1 MAPTYAKTA
10 LRHRQLSGIQQP
22 PSTYFHLRPLLRP
35 FILSTGAGKSR
46 VGGSDVDDREK
57 HGRRTQNDLGSVGAC
72 DHLDLQ
78 AQPSLVP
85 TSGGAPNGGVSLI
98 YVSPGAI
105 PRELNPW
112 LNWTG
117 LICYARAR

>member
-46 VGGSDVDDREK
+46 VGSSDVDDREK
-57 HGRRTQNDLGSVGAC
+57 HGRRTQNDLGFSR
-72 DHLDLQ
+72 
-78 AQPSLVP
+78 SL
-85 TSGGAPNGGVSLI
+85 
-98 YVSPGAI
+98 
-105 PRELNPW
+105 
-112 LNWTG
+112 
-117 LICYARAR
+117 